1 MVSVTKSEIMDSQDA
16 IAKLDAFFADGRERT
31 YNRRALILNYGE
43 KPDRAFWLVKGAVK
57 IVTSTKDGNERI
69 QHIYGEKELFPVKW
83 IFDNEQLDVA
93 FFASTDV
100 TVHTKPLREFKAFVE
115 REPNTMRAIIH
126 QVFAVFNDLI
136 NLNIE
141 AAEQRVA
148 FKLLFL
154 ADRFGTYTKD
164 HTIISCP
171 LTIQE
176 LASSIRLSRETTG
189 KILNQFEKQGLLIL
203 GRQNILIHPAK
214 LKKILDE

>member
-1 MVSVTKSEIMDSQDA
+1 MDSRQA
-16 IAKLDAFFADGRERT
+16 TTKLDAFFADGRERT

-43 KPDRAFWLVKGAVK
+43 KPDKAFWLTKGAVK
-57 IVTSTKDGNERI
+57 VVTSSKDGNERI

-93 FFASTDV
+93 FFAFSEV
-100 TVHTKPLREFKAFVE
+100 TVRIKPLEEFKDFIKQDPTV
-115 REPNTMRAIIH
+115 MHAIIH
-126 QVFAVFNDLI
+126 QTFAVFSDLI

-141 AAEQRVA
+141 SAEQRVA

-189 KILNQFEKQGLLIL
+189 KILNQFERQGMLIL
-203 GRQNILIHPAK
+203 GRQNILIHPDK
-214 LKKILDE
+214 LKKILDD